1 MLEVHHKN
9 LGAIAVLRLRGQFV
23 NGETEILHEIL
34 NSLARVSTVILDLER
49 VTTIDAHGLG
59 VMLEFREQAEAR
71 QIRFELTKVSRL
83 VGNVLKLA
91 RLDTVFQISSRLE
104 YMPTAPRHTSMPGR
118 VLASCA

>member
-9 LGAIAVLRLRGQFV
+9 LGAVAVLRLRGQFV

-34 NSLARVSTVILDLER
+34 NSLGRVSTVILDLER

-59 VMLEFREQAEAR
+59 VMLEFRQRAEAR

-83 VGNVLKLA
+83 VENVLKLA
-91 RLDTVFQISSRLE
+91 RLDTVLPVRSKVAYLPSASGERRSSA
-104 YMPTAPRHTSMPGR
+104 T

>member
-9 LGAIAVLRLRGQFV
+9 LGAVAVLRLRGQFV

-71 QIRFELTKVSRL
+71 QIRFELTKASRL
-83 VGNVLKLA
+83 VENVLKMA
-91 RLDTVFQISSRLE
+91 RLDTVFSVRSKVAYLPSPSGERR
-104 YMPTAPRHTSMPGR
+104 APAT

>member
-91 RLDTVFQISSRLE
+91 RLDTVFPVRSKVAYLPSPSGERR
-104 YMPTAPRHTSMPGR
+104 APAT